1 MGENAMMRSVNL
13 AVTALLAIG
22 AAGACTRNDRAAANR
37 TADAMAT
44 PSPSPTTGTYGSSV
58 SDDKGPSAGD
68 IADHPAQY
76 AGQRVTLKSD
86 VKKVMPNGFFILD
99 DHDTLVMSPS
109 GSPIEKQEVTVL
121 GTVHT
126 YSAPELKT
134 SFPWF
139 KSNKELD
146 AQYNNRAVIVADSI
160 TTADGREL
168 LSGAALPAGSGEP
181 DTSTTGRPRSDDRP

>member
-1 MGENAMMRSVNL
+1 MMRSVNL
-13 AVTALLAIG
+13 AVAALLAIG
-22 AAGACTRNDRAAANR
+22 AAGACTRNDRAAADRTADR
-37 TADAMAT
+37 TADAMT
-44 PSPSPTTGTYGSSV
+44 PSPSPTTGAYGSSM
-58 SDDKGPSAGD
+58 SDKGPSAGD

-86 VKKVMPNGFFILD
+86 VKKVMPNGFFVLD
-99 DHDTLVMSPS
+99 DHDTLVMSAS
-109 GSPIEKQEVTVL
+109 GSPIEKQEVTVH

-134 SFPWF
+134 KFAWF
-139 KSNKELD
+139 KSNRELE

-160 TTADGREL
+160 VTADGREL

-181 DTSTTGRPRSDDRP
+181 DTSTTGRPRPVDRP